1 MPQPAAT
8 ERGEAAPL
16 ACGAMSLDRAPL
28 RPHVG
33 SEAGRLRQAVLHRP
47 GDELRRLTPANKAE
61 LLFDELVWVARA
73 QAEHDAL
80 TQVLA
85 EEGVAVR
92 LLTDLLTEALADPVD
107 RAALAADL
115 VTADTVGVGLVDRV
129 RAHLAELD
137 APGFVQAVTAGLTV
151 AEVPGADGGLAGGV
165 AGPDAFLVPPLPNL
179 VFTRDPSAWVG
190 PGRLMASMSRA
201 ARRSERRLWDVV
213 YARHPDF
220 AGAPAPVWYEPSGR
234 AGDPATIEGGDVLVL
249 SPRCVAIGLSQR
261 SHPVAAENLAAALFA
276 GGVCDEVLA
285 IDLPKHRAT
294 MHLDTVLTVVDHDA
308 VVWWPGLPEVA
319 EGWRLTPAADG
330 SGGMRVAAEPDLHTA
345 VARGLGV
352 ETLRVVTTAEDRVS
366 ADREQWDDGNN
377 TLAVRPGVVVGYER
391 NVDTNARLEQ
401 AGVRVRTIPS
411 AELPRGRGGPRCM
424 SLPLVRDSLPG
435 G

>member
-1 MPQPAAT
+1 
-8 ERGEAAPL
+8 
-16 ACGAMSLDRAPL
+16 MSPDRAPL
-28 RPHVG
+28 RPHVA

-61 LLFDELVWVARA
+61 LLFDELVWVAKA
-73 QAEHDAL
+73 QEEHDAL
-80 TQVLA
+80 AEVLT

-92 LLTDLLTEALADPVD
+92 LLTDLLVEALADPVD
-107 RAALAADL
+107 RVALAADL
-115 VTADTVGVGLVDRV
+115 VTADTVGVELVDRV
-129 RAHLAELD
+129 RAHLGELD
-137 APGFVQAVTAGLTV
+137 GTGFVQAVTAGLTV
-151 AEVPGADGGLAGGV
+151 ADVPGADGGLVGGV
-165 AGPDAFLVPPLPNL
+165 VGPNAFLVPPLPNL
-179 VFTRDPSAWVG
+179 VFTRDPSAWIAH
-190 PGRLMASMSRA
+190 GRLMASMNRA
-201 ARRSERRLWDVV
+201 ARRSERRLWDAV
-213 YARHPDF
+213 YACHPDF
-220 AGAPAPVWYEPSGR
+220 ADAAPPLWYAPSGR

-276 GGVCDEVLA
+276 AGVCDEVLA

-319 EGWRLTPAADG
+319 DAWRIIPG
-330 SGGMRVAAEPDLHTA
+330 SGGLRVTAEPDLHA
-345 VARGLGV
+345 GLARGLGV

-377 TLAVRPGVVVGYER
+377 TLAVRPGVVVAYER
-391 NVDTNARLEQ
+391 NVDTNARLDH
-401 AGVRVRTIPS
+401 AGVTVRTIPS

-424 SLPLVRDSLPG
+424 SLPLVRDALPG